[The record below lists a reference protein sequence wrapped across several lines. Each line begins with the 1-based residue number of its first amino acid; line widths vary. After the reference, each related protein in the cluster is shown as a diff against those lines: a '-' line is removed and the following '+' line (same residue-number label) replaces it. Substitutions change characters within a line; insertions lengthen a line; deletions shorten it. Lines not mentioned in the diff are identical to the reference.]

1 MQILVSEW
9 ILLIVYFFF
18 SFKIC
23 LKFQFKMISIKS
35 NTCISLT
42 LVSLFFVSLFRCF
55 TIQLYIFSVSGK
67 YLPSGNGVASH
78 DDAADCITCLKGSY
92 ANKRCPLLYRRNQR
106 GVGNIDRGGNPY
118 MGCDPTLPNWQ
129 TTDSAYYGASA
140 CIKCGAGF
148 YQPNNESA
156 SCFACGTGKYLPNGA
171 SLAAHISIAQC
182 LPCNKGYYQNYVG
195 SYNCRH
201 CPKGYYQDQTGITGC
216 KRCNPG
222 FYTNQNV
229 QPICKDWYVK
239 LYFF

>member
-1 MQILVSEW
+1 
-9 ILLIVYFFF
+9 
-18 SFKIC
+18 
-23 LKFQFKMISIKS
+23 
-35 NTCISLT
+35 T

-55 TIQLYIFSVSGK
+55 TIQLYIFSVPGK
-67 YLPSGNGVASH
+67 SLPSGNGVASH

-140 CIKCGAGF
+140 CTKCGAGF
-148 YQPNNESA
+148 YQPNDESA
-156 SCFACGTGKYLPNGA
+156 SCSACGTGKYLPNGA

-222 FYTNQNV
+222 
-229 QPICKDWYVK
+229 
-239 LYFF
+239 